1 MRALFAG
8 FTTRGKSFLAAGLA
22 AGGFGLG
29 LGERALLS
37 IGIVLLALPMLA
49 ALATSRARYRIR
61 CTRRISPP
69 RVPAGQTAS
78 VSLRLENI
86 SRLPTGL
93 LLAEDALPYSLGT
106 RPRFV
111 LERIEQGGWRELSY
125 PIQSGARGK
134 FTIGPLQVRVA
145 DAFGLV
151 ELTRSFAA
159 RSSLVVTPA
168 IIPLPSLP
176 LAGNWRGEGGG
187 HTRTADTAG
196 EDDVIPRPYR
206 DGDELRRVHWRST
219 ARHGELMVRREEQR
233 WRNRA
238 VLLLDTRARAH
249 SGAGAGSSFE
259 YAASAIASIGVHL
272 ARSGIDGQLV
282 TDTGPATAPGSFEDS
297 LLDSLAV
304 IKQSSGSGLARGMD
318 LAHGGTGGLF
328 VVVAGRLTA
337 DEARRLAAGR
347 RDAGPA
353 MALLLAVSTWVG
365 GRAAQDPAEETDGP
379 AGILRAAG
387 WRVTTITANTPLIA
401 AWDRLRATSGLLGVP
416 GHEQGRFRAGASQ

>member
-8 FTTRGKSFLAAGLA
+8 LTTRGKSFLAAGLA
-22 AGGFGLG
+22 AGAFGLG

-37 IGIVLLALPMLA
+37 IGIVLVALPLLA

-69 RVPAGQTAS
+69 RVSAGQTAA

-93 LLAEDALPYSLGT
+93 LLAEDTLPYSLGT

-111 LERIEQGGWRELSY
+111 LERIEQGGWRELTY

-134 FTIGPLQVRVA
+134 YTIGPLQVRVA

-159 RSSLVVTPA
+159 RNTLVVTPA
-168 IIPLPSLP
+168 IISLP
-176 LAGNWRGEGGG
+176 TLSLAGNWRGEGGG

-282 TDTGPATAPGSFEDS
+282 TDTGPATESWPVTSWSSPASARSSVDLPEPLRPISATNSPGAMSTSSPSSTVRSPNLRLSPRTDAAAPGSTETVS
-297 LLDSLAV
+297 KAV
-304 IKQSSGSGLARGMD
+304 TVTPRSRG
-318 LAHGGTGGLF
+318 ATPVPSF
-328 VVVAGRLTA
+328 PACA
-337 DEARRLAAGR
+337 PRR
-347 RDAGPA
+347 
-353 MALLLAVSTWVG
+353 
-365 GRAAQDPAEETDGP
+365 
-379 AGILRAAG
+379 
-387 WRVTTITANTPLIA
+387 
-401 AWDRLRATSGLLGVP
+401 
-416 GHEQGRFRAGASQ
+416 

>member
-8 FTTRGKSFLAAGLA
+8 LTIRGKSFLAAGVA
-22 AGGFGLG
+22 AGAFGLG

-37 IGIVLLALPMLA
+37 IGIVLLALPLLA

-61 CTRRISPP
+61 CARRISPP
-69 RVPAGQTAS
+69 RVPAGHNAVVT
-78 VSLRLENI
+78 LRLENI

-111 LERIEQGGWRELSY
+111 LERIEQGGWRELTY
-125 PIQSGARGK
+125 PIQSGSRGK
-134 FTIGPLQVRVA
+134 YTIGPLQVRVA

-159 RSSLVVTPA
+159 RSTLVVTPA
-168 IIPLPSLP
+168 VIPLPSMP

-272 ARSGIDGQLV
+272 ARSGIDGHLV

-304 IKQSSGSGLARGMD
+304 IRQSSGSGLAGGMD
-318 LAHGGTGGLF
+318 LTPGGTGGLF
-328 VVVAGRLTA
+328 VVVAGRLSA
-337 DEARRLAAGR
+337 EEASRLAAGR
-347 RDAGPA
+347 RDSGPA
-353 MALLLAVSTWVG
+353 LALLLAVSTWASR
-365 GRAAQDPAEETDGP
+365 RAADREAGETDVP
-379 AGILRAAG
+379 AAILRAAG
-387 WRVTTITANTPLIA
+387 WRVTTITADTPLTT
-401 AWDRLRATSGLLGVP
+401 AWERLRASSRLMGAP
-416 GHEQGRFRAGASQ
+416 GHEQGSFRAGAGR